1 MSLNE
6 RSRGYKVDH
15 RLNTV
20 EDGLKRVHAELY
32 ELREEFAEVKKQNT
46 ENHNNTIDLLNNTK
60 RVFVGGVVV
69 ISLIQII
76 GACVIS
82 PMVDG
87 YVDRDGQV
95 EVR

>member
-6 RSRGYKVDH
+6 RSRGYKVDY
-15 RLNTV
+15 RLDAA
-20 EDGLKRVHAELY
+20 EIGFKRIHAELF
-32 ELREEFAEVKKQNT
+32 ELREEFAEVAK
-46 ENHNNTIDLLNNTK
+46 ENKEHHDHTIDLLNNTK

-87 YVDRDGQV
+87 YVEKEGQV